1 MNLRKSAS
9 VLALDFLVLPNAP
22 VLALLVSEVL
32 YDTDASDSNG
42 EWIEIFNESA
52 SVVNI
57 GGFKIGDEETMG
69 SGEGMYT
76 FPAGQSLEPGLH
88 MILARRATGFML
100 AHGFQPDF
108 EFIDT
113 DPTVPDMSNYSVW
126 GSGGA

>member
-9 VLALDFLVLPNAP
+9 VLALAFLVLPNTP
-22 VLALLVSEVL
+22 VSALLVSEVL

-42 EWIEIFNESA
+42 EWM
-52 SVVNI
+52 
-57 GGFKIGDEETMG
+57 D
-69 SGEGMYT
+69 T